1 MRCQSASLTV
11 LLLAST
17 MLAPATVSAMPGNGT
32 CIEGNC
38 DNGIGVFLSTYDNNT
53 YRGPF
58 SDGRFAPSA
67 SYEVQDPAHPG
78 VTYQFRTDANRDWSH
93 VEVWRTPTQ
102 FYAGSMA
109 KAVNPFTRL
118 AINSFKEGRL
128 EGSDGLV
135 YEGQFEYVS
144 LPPTTQRGTDALAAQ
159 VGIYMFSGTRTN
171 SRTGARDYGIFASEA
186 VRPKH
191 DLILAPADPQ
201 KIAGI
206 RAQYQ
211 AAESSAQAQDAA
223 AAQAQAQAQSSAG
236 ADLFGAL
243 LQTAAGGLLA
253 SSMGQMSGA
262 MGGLNATN
270 LTQVVGVMTGQ
281 TSPDAAMASMAQD
294 YMANGLG
301 AAVGASTAQ
310 DFAALGRSIAA
321 DKALPSSRAASAT
334 PTATPTATITPAS
347 TVTPS
352 TTGRVPA
359 LESMTLPC
367 SNENGDFTGKFKV
380 PKAARDCRAE
390 VIAHRKVQC
399 RSDWMTDPSY
409 AAMQACFR
417 QNGIADLSQW

>member
-11 LLLAST
+11 LLLA
-17 MLAPATVSAMPGNGT
+17 LAPATVSAMPGNGS
-32 CIEGNC
+32 CIEGDC
-38 DNGIGVFLSTYDNNT
+38 DNGIGVFLSSYDNNT

-58 SDGRFAPSA
+58 SNGLFAPSA

-78 VTYQFRTDANRDWSH
+78 VTYQFRTDANRDWSY

-102 FYAGSMA
+102 FYAGTMT

-211 AAESSAQAQDAA
+211 AAVSSAQAQDAA
-223 AAQAQAQAQSSAG
+223 AAQAQAQAQAQSSAG
-236 ADLFGAL
+236 TDLFGAL

-321 DKALPSSRAASAT
+321 DKALPSSSAA
-334 PTATPTATITPAS
+334 ITPAS
-347 TVTPS
+347 TVAPS

-367 SNENGDFTGKFKV
+367 SNENGSFTGTSKV

-399 RSDWMTDPSY
+399 RSDWRSDPSY

>member
-1 MRCQSASLTV
+1 MLAAFVCHLRGSPMRCHSASLTV

-32 CIEGNC
+32 CIEGDC

-58 SDGRFAPSA
+58 SNGLFAPSA

-78 VTYQFRTDANRDWSH
+78 VTYQFRTDANRDWSY

-118 AINSFKEGRL
+118 AVNSFKEGRL

-144 LPPTTQRGTDALAAQ
+144 LPPTTQRGTDVLAAQ

-211 AAESSAQAQDAA
+211 AAVSSAQAQDAA
-223 AAQAQAQAQSSAG
+223 VAQAQAQAQAQSSAG
-236 ADLFGAL
+236 TDLFGAL

-281 TSPDAAMASMAQD
+281 TSPDAAMALMAQD

-321 DKALPSSRAASAT
+321 DKALPSS
-334 PTATPTATITPAS
+334 TA
-347 TVTPS
+347 VTS

-367 SNENGDFTGKFKV
+367 SNENGAFTGTSKV

-399 RSDWMTDPSY
+399 RSDWRSDPSF